1 MNKQIVLTDRE
12 RTVLEA
18 LWDGQTL
25 KEIATA
31 LDLSYGRTRTIR
43 LTLGHKLQVGN
54 SWQLARRALEM
65 GLLTLKEEE

>member
-25 KEIATA
+25 KDIATA
-31 LDLSYGRTRTIR
+31 LDLSYGRTRAIR
-43 LTLGHKLQVGN
+43 LAIGHKLQAGN
-54 SWQLARRALEM
+54 SWQLARRALEL
-65 GLLTLKEEE
+65 GLLKIEQV